1 MNACS
6 LNYQPVR
13 INADAR
19 EVHSN
24 KVQCDELAAIETHD
38 GAKSRMLL
46 NSESHNVTFANCKY
60 VTC

>member
-6 LNYQPVR
+6 LNYQSVR

-24 KVQCDELAAIETHD
+24 KVHATRWIGRDRNSRWRKIANAIE
-38 GAKSRMLL
+38 
-46 NSESHNVTFANCKY
+46 
-60 VTC
+60 